1 MTAEECTKTLIECLM
16 KIERENDTLRGLNKR
31 LEDHDILVNGADIL
45 QSINRNLR
53 QKLDDVKQIVIS
65 TLEHESDLS
74 SDIMLYKEDVHDL
87 IEILDIKIDKEVL
100 DEVPED

>member
-1 MTAEECTKTLIECLM
+1 MTAEEYTIERLVN
-16 KIERENDTLRGLNKR
+16 IERENDTLRGLKER
-31 LEDHDILVNGADIL
+31 LEKDYDILVDSADRL

>member
-1 MTAEECTKTLIECLM
+1 MTAEEYTIERLM

-31 LEDHDILVNGADIL
+31 YEEDNDHLINAADRL

-87 IEILDIKIDKEVL
+87 IEILDIKIDEEVL
-100 DEVPED
+100 DEIPED

>member
-1 MTAEECTKTLIECLM
+1 MNAEEYTIERLM
-16 KIERENDTLRGLNKR
+16 KIERENDALRGLNKR
-31 LEDHDILVNGADIL
+31 LEEDHDILVNSADKL

>member
-1 MTAEECTKTLIECLM
+1 MTAEEYTIERLM
-16 KIERENDTLRGLNKR
+16 KIERENDTLRGFNKR
-31 LEDHDILVNGADIL
+31 LEENNDNLINASDRL
-45 QSINRNLR
+45 QSINRNLS

-65 TLEHESDLS
+65 TLKHKSDLS
-74 SDIMLYKEDVHDL
+74 SDIMLYKDVHDL

>member
-1 MTAEECTKTLIECLM
+1 MTAEEYT
-16 KIERENDTLRGLNKR
+16 IERLMRLDKEVETLRAMNKR
-31 LEDHDILVNGADIL
+31 AEENCDFLRDKANSFHRKLE
-45 QSINRNLR
+45 Q
-53 QKLDDVKQIVIS
+53 VKQIIIS
-65 TLEHESDLS
+65 TLDHEPDLS